1 MNIDAILNFKGRDIV
16 SVLPHELIGMA
27 AEIFGEKKV
36 GSLLVMEEG
45 QVQGIITERDVIW
58 AIGRE
63 GASVLKAPV
72 SKVMTRDVMTC
83 QGSDKVDQVMQ
94 MMTKSRFRHVPVMD
108 QGLLVGL
115 ISIGDLVQHRLAE
128 AELEANSMRS
138 YIATG

>member
-16 SVLPHELIGMA
+16 SVSPHELIGMA
-27 AEIFGEKKV
+27 AEIFGQKKV

-63 GASVLKAPV
+63 GGAVLRAPV
-72 SKVMTRDVMTC
+72 SKVMTKDVMTC
-83 QGSDKVDQVMQ
+83 QGSDKVDAVMQ